1 MIKLRE
7 GQNSNRGFTLIE
19 LLIVI
24 LIVSILAGVGVAS
37 YSTTQKRARDAKRKE
52 DIKAIQVA
60 LEQYYLAANQYPS
73 SCYTYIIGSLQY
85 NGETFMS
92 NFPVDPKNSNYTNQ
106 GTCNA
111 TTYTYKAHLEVP
123 GSGNAYSDCT
133 QTTPYP
139 DTETT
144 KDYFCLSNLQ

>member
-60 LEQYYLAANQYPS
+60 LEQYYSAANQYPLN
-73 SCYTYIIGSLQY
+73 CYINGSLQY
-85 NGETFMS
+85 EDSGETFMS
-92 NFPVDPKNSNYTNQ
+92 NFPVDPKNDISYSYEGSNCST
-106 GTCNA
+106 A
-111 TTYTYKAHLEVP
+111 TYTYRAHLEVS
-123 GSGNAYSDCT
+123 GGGNAFSDCT
-133 QTTPYP
+133 QTDPN
-139 DTETT
+139 TEGT